1 MEFPLDVATLTPLI
15 RQNGFVFESR
25 IAGNSMIPTLP
36 PGTKIR
42 IDGGSQAP
50 EIGQV
55 VAFRWGAGL
64 TAHRV
69 VVRNKGFIVTRG
81 DGQKLCDPPVPL
93 GDIVGVV
100 NAWWNDNRWCDLPA
114 RPAPAAGDRAGLV
127 LARALLAIH
136 PAAAR
141 YVAAGVSAIN
151 RRIPTRARI
160 RSAPATVLVQL
171 LSLRRTADV
180 DFPTSRRE
188 WEMALRAATPSLHRY
203 LAHRLGEAG
212 WADRPP
218 PSIRAR
224 LAEALRASSIS
235 SALRTQEAHRAVQAL
250 DAGGVP
256 NVLLKGMALAHTV
269 YPSPALRPMQDIDV
283 WVPPDRLDQAV
294 ALLETAGFPHP
305 PHTYHGLLS
314 PQDRD
319 VTAAERVLMRPG
331 VPVVVEIRGTL
342 ASFAGA
348 PEIEERAWNR
358 ARPAD
363 IGGRPVRV
371 LNHEDLLLHVGLHL
385 GRTHRFQLG
394 LRGLLDLAL
403 IVDHWK
409 ESWDWPALIRD
420 YRGAGI
426 TVRMQLALKLAR
438 DLVGAPVPD
447 AVFEVSPAGDE
458 FPRLEELARRQVWS
472 ADAPL
477 PFAIERLVAGHGNA
491 TERGR
496 RWFGSGPR
504 EGLRRLA
511 FDLKT
516 KIPIYGRWLIREGW
530 RGGAVIRRIRAVR
543 AAARLEA
550 RIQASE

>member
-1 MEFPLDVATLTPLI
+1 MDAATLTQLV
-15 RQNGFVFESR
+15 RKNGFVFESR
-25 IAGNSMIPTLP
+25 IAGDSMIPTLP

-42 IDGGSQAP
+42 IDSGGQDP

-55 VAFRWGAGL
+55 VAFRWGTGL
-64 TAHRV
+64 IAHRV
-69 VVRNKGFIVTRG
+69 VARSKGFIVTRG

-93 GDIVGVV
+93 GGIVGVV
-100 NAWWNDNRWCDLPA
+100 NARWNDDRWCDLPA
-114 RPAPAAGDRAGLV
+114 RPAPATGDRAGLV
-127 LARALLAIH
+127 LAMALLAIH

-151 RRIPTRARI
+151 RRIPLRARV
-160 RSAPATVLVQL
+160 RSAPAAFLVQL
-171 LSLRRTADV
+171 LSLRRTADA
-180 DFPTSRRE
+180 DFPASPGE
-188 WEMALRAATPSLHRY
+188 WERALRAATPSLHPY
-203 LAHRLGEAG
+203 LAHRLDEAG

-235 SALRTQEAHRAVQAL
+235 SALRTQEAHRGVQAL
-250 DAGGVP
+250 DTGGVP
-256 NVLLKGMALAHTV
+256 NVLLKGMAVAHTV

-294 ALLETAGFPHP
+294 ALLEAAGFRHP

-319 VTAAERVLMRPG
+319 ASAERVLIRPG
-331 VPVVVEIRGTL
+331 VPILVEVRGTL
-342 ASFAGA
+342 ASFAGI
-348 PEIEERAWNR
+348 PEVEQRAWNR
-358 ARPAD
+358 ARPAN
-363 IGGRPVRV
+363 IAGRPIRV
-371 LNHEDLLLHVGLHL
+371 LDREDLLLHVGLHL
-385 GRTHRFQLG
+385 GRTHGFQLG

-403 IVDHWK
+403 IVDHWR
-409 ESWDWPALIRD
+409 ESWDWPALMKEYGRV
-420 YRGAGI
+420 GI
-426 TVRMQLALKLAR
+426 AVRMQLALKLAR

-447 AVFEVSPAGDE
+447 AVFQVSPAGDE

-477 PFAIERLVAGHGNA
+477 PFAIERLVAGHG
-491 TERGR
+491 TPMGRGR